1 MPSKDANHDIVVRAL
16 IKAGW
21 LILDEQHY
29 LSIGASALDRRR
41 LFIDIKAQHQTR
53 QIVVLIEVK
62 NMNQSLVHELME
74 IIGQYVVYRAA
85 LDYLDDKTPLYVAIP
100 EEAYKEIILHP
111 LGQQSIK
118 DTKIQIMLYNVH
130 KEEIIR
136 WIPSP

>member
-1 MPSKDANHDIVVRAL
+1 MPNKDANHDMVVNAL

-21 LILDEQHY
+21 HILDEQHY
-29 LSIGASALDRRR
+29 LSIGTSALDRRR

-74 IIGQYVVYRAA
+74 IIGQYIVYRAA
-85 LDYLDDKTPLYVAIP
+85 LDYLDDHTPLYIAIP

-111 LGQQSIK
+111 LGKQSVE
-118 DTKIQIMLYNVH
+118 TAKIQMVLYNYQ

-136 WIPSP
+136 WIPPL